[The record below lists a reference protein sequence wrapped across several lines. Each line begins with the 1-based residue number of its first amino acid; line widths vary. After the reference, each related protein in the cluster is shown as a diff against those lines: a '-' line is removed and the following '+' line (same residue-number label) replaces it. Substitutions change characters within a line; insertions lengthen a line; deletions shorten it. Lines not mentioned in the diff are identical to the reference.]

1 MGISA
6 FDAYREYV
14 ALKNHFTKPNYDYI
28 KYNGK
33 TGLKVD
39 SFNKR
44 KDKLFFEKL
53 AKKDN
58 VHEFLIANLSDNP
71 KLWIRDLA
79 YSDSAEN
86 TYSSWKKRSQSLT
99 YNFKNEVEEHLCK
112 PFNFNFTAKPGEHPH
127 LMRSYLAGRIT
138 LETFCILLDLTKAI
152 PSWDSKMEYDP
163 VWQDLSMKVKKY
175 TPFIRYDKDK
185 FKKIILDF
193 YDET

>member
-1 MGISA
+1 MSA
-6 FDAYREYV
+6 FDAYKEYV

-33 TGLKVD
+33 TGLKLE

-58 VHEFLIANLSDNP
+58 VHEFLVANFSDNP

-79 YSDSAEN
+79 YSEAAEN
-86 TYSSWKKRSQSLT
+86 TYSSWKKKNQSLT
-99 YNFKNEVEEHLCK
+99 YNFKNEVEEHLTV
-112 PFNFNFTAKPGEHPH
+112 PFNFNFAVKQGEHPY
-127 LMRSYLAGRIT
+127 LMRSYLSGRLS

-163 VWQDLSMKVKKY
+163 IWQDLSLKVKKY
-175 TPFIRYDKDK
+175 TPFIKYDKDK
-185 FKKIILDF
+185 FRKIILDF
-193 YDET
+193 YGD